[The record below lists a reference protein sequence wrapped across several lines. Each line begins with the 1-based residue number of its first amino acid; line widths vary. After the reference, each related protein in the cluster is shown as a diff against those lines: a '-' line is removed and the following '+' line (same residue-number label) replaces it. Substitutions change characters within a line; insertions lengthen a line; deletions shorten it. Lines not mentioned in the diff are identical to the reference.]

1 MIQFFAY
8 PESVFCAKVRIA
20 LDMKDLDYA
29 ELPPPDGY
37 GSAAYKK
44 IVPAGSIPGL
54 KDGEAA
60 LSDSNAILEYLEET
74 APSPALLPE
83 HPIERAK
90 VRALMGLHDTR
101 IEPSVRAF
109 YAPIKAGKPPRD
121 EVYKQ
126 LIADM
131 SVAFER
137 LEDMIDAEPYA
148 VGHHVTL
155 VDVAYATTF
164 SQAQQLAGMFGGEL
178 MLKPKCQHWWQA
190 MQSLSHAATSIDIN
204 RKAMQDW
211 VAKFIQVDA

>member
-20 LDMKDLDYA
+20 LDMKELDYA
-29 ELPPPDGY
+29 EVPPPDGY
-37 GSAAYKK
+37 GSIAYKK

-54 KDGEAA
+54 KDESAA

-83 HPIERAK
+83 HPVERAQ

-109 YAPIKAGKPPRD
+109 YAPIKAGKSPSD
-121 EVYKQ
+121 EIYRQ
-126 LIADM
+126 LIEDM
-131 SVAFER
+131 SAAFER
-137 LEDMIDAEPYA
+137 LEDMIEAAPYA

-155 VDVAYATTF
+155 AECAFATTF
-164 SQAQQLAGMFGGEL
+164 SQAQQLAFLFGGEL
-178 MLKPKCQHWWQA
+178 KLKPKCQRWWQA
-190 MQSLSHAATSIDIN
+190 MQSLSHAASSIDIN

>member
-8 PESVFCAKVRIA
+8 SESVFCAKVRIA
-20 LDMKDLDYA
+20 LDMKGLEYA

-37 GSAAYKK
+37 GSKTYKA
-44 IVPAGSIPGL
+44 IIPSGSIPGL
-54 KDGEAA
+54 KDGNAG

-83 HPIERAK
+83 AAAERAL
-90 VRALMGLHDTR
+90 VRMLMGMHDTR

-109 YAPIKAGKPPRD
+109 YAPIKAGTSPSDPC
-121 EVYKQ
+121 YHQ
-126 LIADM
+126 LIENMGA
-131 SVAFER
+131 AFER
-137 LEDMIDAEPYA
+137 LEDLIEAAPYA

-155 VDVAYATTF
+155 VECAYATTF
-164 SQAQQLAGMFGGEL
+164 SQAHQLATMFGGEL
-178 MLKPKCQHWWQA
+178 KLGPKCQRWWQE

>member
-20 LDMKDLDYA
+20 LDMKELDYA
-29 ELPPPDGY
+29 EVPPPDGY
-37 GSAAYKK
+37 GSTAYKK

-54 KDGEAA
+54 KDESAA

-83 HPIERAK
+83 HPVERAQ

-109 YAPIKAGKPPRD
+109 YAPIKAGKSPGD
-121 EVYKQ
+121 EIYKQ
-126 LIADM
+126 LIEDM
-131 SVAFER
+131 SAAFER
-137 LEDMIDAEPYA
+137 LEDMIEAAPYA

-155 VDVAYATTF
+155 AECAFATTF
-164 SQAQQLAGMFGGEL
+164 SQAQQLASLFGGEL
-178 MLKPKCQHWWQA
+178 KLKPKCQRWWQA

>member
-20 LDMKDLDYA
+20 LDMKNLDYA
-29 ELPPPDGY
+29 EVPPPDGY

-44 IVPAGSIPGL
+44 IIPAGSIPGL
-54 KDGEAA
+54 QDGGAA
-60 LSDSNAILEYLEET
+60 LSDSNAILEYLEEI

-83 HPIERAK
+83 KPAERAK

-109 YAPIKAGKPPRD
+109 YASIKAGKSPKD
-121 EVYKQ
+121 EVYKE

-131 SVAFER
+131 SAAFER
-137 LEDMIDAEPYA
+137 LEDVIDAEPYA
-148 VGHHVTL
+148 VGPYVTL
-155 VDVAYATTF
+155 AECAYATTF
-164 SQAQQLAGMFGGEL
+164 SQAQQLAALFGGEL
-178 MLKPKCQHWWQA
+178 QLKPKCQRWWQA
-190 MQSLSHAATSIDIN
+190 MQSLSHAATSIDMN

-211 VAKFIQVDA
+211 VSKFIQVDA